1 MTKIEDITSASN
13 SPDKQSPNKQFSNQ
27 TVQYEFSSK
36 VRSDS
41 TEKEIKE
48 IDESN
53 KSNSQDSSNRR

>member
-1 MTKIEDITSASN
+1 MTTKVEDITSASN
-13 SPDKQSPNKQFSNQ
+13 SPDKQSPYKQFSNQ
-27 TVQYEFSSK
+27 TVLYEFSSK

-53 KSNSQDSSNRR
+53 KSNS